1 MILAHTHTRPAF
13 FLHLDLVFRTPGR
26 AAEETTCITMCTNTS
41 TVQHHEE
48 SNDATVEAASNDNLM
63 ANQDDTPDYSP
74 LLIPREYYFSNAH
87 IQK

>member
-1 MILAHTHTRPAF
+1 
-13 FLHLDLVFRTPGR
+13 
-26 AAEETTCITMCTNTS
+26 MCTNTS

-48 SNDATVEAASNDNLM
+48 SNDAAVEAASNDNNRV
-63 ANQDDTPDYSP
+63 ANHQDDTPDYSP